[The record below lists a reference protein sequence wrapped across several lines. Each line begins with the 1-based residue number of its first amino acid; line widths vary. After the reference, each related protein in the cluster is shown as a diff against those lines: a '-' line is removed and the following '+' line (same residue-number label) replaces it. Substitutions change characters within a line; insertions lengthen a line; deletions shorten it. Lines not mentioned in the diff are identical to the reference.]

1 MPILR
6 SVKSILKS
14 GAERKNDDAKTRDG
28 EEVRAVLAQKAE
40 TWGAEGM
47 RMTRRSLIYED
58 GEERS
63 EKWKF
68 IVAVA
73 VQQESP
79 TRINPRGDPREC
91 IGFLNSRCILPL
103 RFVGIYQVLR

>member
-1 MPILR
+1 M
-6 SVKSILKS
+6 
-14 GAERKNDDAKTRDG
+14 
-28 EEVRAVLAQKAE
+28 
-40 TWGAEGM
+40 
-47 RMTRRSLIYED
+47 SLTYED

-68 IVAVA
+68 VVAVAVA

-79 TRINPRGDPREC
+79 THH
-91 IGFLNSRCILPL
+91 IGFLNSKCILPL